1 MTNSKN
7 NSNLFMFISILFC
20 TCLLI
25 SNICAYKIISIG
37 PFTITSGVLIFPITY
52 IVNDLIA
59 EVYGFQR
66 AKKIIWFG
74 FLMNLLMVLYFQLA
88 IALPYPSYFE
98 GQEAFSSV
106 LGNSIRVLCAS
117 FSAYLVG
124 SFMNAAVMSKMKV
137 MNKGKHLM
145 RRAVLSTLV
154 GELMDSILFVTI
166 AFAFVYTVE
175 EILIMI
181 ATQTV
186 LKTVY
191 EIIIFPVTRIII
203 NKVKKVENIDAFD
216 VNIKYNPFSFKEESI
231 NGKI

>member
-124 SFMNAAVMSKMKV
+124 SFMNAAVMSK
-137 MNKGKHLM
+137 
-145 RRAVLSTLV
+145 STLV

-181 ATQTV
+181 ATQTI

-203 NKVKKVENIDAFD
+203 NKVKKVENIDTFD